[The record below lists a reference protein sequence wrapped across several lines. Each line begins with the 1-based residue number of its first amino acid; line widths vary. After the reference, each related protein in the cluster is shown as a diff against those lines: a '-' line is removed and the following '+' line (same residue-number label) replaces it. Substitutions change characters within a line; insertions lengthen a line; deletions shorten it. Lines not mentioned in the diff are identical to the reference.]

1 MNVWHYAMN
10 QLMSDIAQ
18 KMKVK
23 TSRNSNKKKNP
34 TADWSWFIENMSWTC
49 LLSTEIQLVLA
60 DIGSSH
66 ASVYILCLSS
76 AIARLRRLWL
86 VMLNHEC
93 KQSESNKI
101 HVYSRMSQWSHKTL
115 VYKDEG
121 VYLFQL
127 ILAVHQG
134 HTWPVYMVV
143 TVNKICINCNRHVSF
158 SVN

>member
-1 MNVWHYAMN
+1 MN
-10 QLMSDIAQ
+10 QLMSES
-18 KMKVK
+18 KKVK
-23 TSRNSNKKKNP
+23 TSRNSNQKNP
-34 TADWSWFIENMSWTC
+34 SADWSWFIENMSWTC
-49 LLSTEIQLVLA
+49 LSSTEIQLVLA

-76 AIARLRRLWL
+76 AVARLRRLWL

-101 HVYSRMSQWSHKTL
+101 HAYSRCLNDPTKHFCIKTRS
-115 VYKDEG
+115 
-121 VYLFQL
+121 
-127 ILAVHQG
+127 LAFPTDTHCPSRSYV
-134 HTWPVYMVV
+134 TLYMVV

>member
-1 MNVWHYAMN
+1 MN
-10 QLMSDIAQ
+10 QLMSES
-18 KMKVK
+18 KKVK
-23 TSRNSNKKKNP
+23 TSRNSNQKNP
-34 TADWSWFIENMSWTC
+34 SADWSWFIENMSWTC
-49 LLSTEIQLVLA
+49 LSSTEIQLVLA

-101 HVYSRMSQWSHKTL
+101 HVHVYSRMSQWSHKTL

-121 VYLFQL
+121 VYLLQL

>member
-1 MNVWHYAMN
+1 MN
-10 QLMSDIAQ
+10 QLMSER
-18 KMKVK
+18 KKVK
-23 TSRNSNKKKNP
+23 TSRNSNQKTP
-34 TADWSWFIENMSWTC
+34 SADWSWFIENMSWTC
-49 LLSTEIQLVLA
+49 LSSTEIQLVLA

-101 HVYSRMSQWSHKTL
+101 HVHVYSRCLNDPTKHLCIKTRESICSSWYSL
-115 VYKDEG
+115 SIRVIRD
-121 VYLFQL
+121 
-127 ILAVHQG
+127 
-134 HTWPVYMVV
+134 PVYMVV